1 MEDIIDLYY
10 FYRYQVYINR
20 KRFLVE
26 KLTKEVKILSNK
38 ARFIKEQCDDIID
51 LRKKKKQDVIKMLDE
66 RGYDIVDGD
75 EEFKYL
81 RTMKIEDV
89 EEENMEKLLRQ
100 RNIKITELKALKN
113 MTVEQMWETELDLFM
128 DKYEEY
134 KRERRGRLLGKEVKK
149 KKRKKLKLTK

>member
-1 MEDIIDLYY
+1 
-10 FYRYQVYINR
+10 
-20 KRFLVE
+20 
-26 KLTKEVKILSNK
+26 
-38 ARFIKEQCDDIID
+38 
-51 LRKKKKQDVIKMLDE
+51 MLDE